1 MHDTFVAN
9 LTNDLRLKFRTLESQ
24 YLEICSQY
32 NSRVVGSSGY
42 ERKLMI

>member
-9 LTNDLRLKFRTLESQ
+9 FTNDIRLKFRTLQSQ

-32 NSRVVGSSGY
+32 KSRVGGSSGY